1 MLTILAGD
9 SPAAVT
15 RRRASPVLA
24 FAGVT
29 ISFLGLFL
37 AAGAPSPLFRLEQQ
51 EWGFPVWLLTI
62 AFAIYAVA
70 LLAALLVAGS
80 LSDYIGRRPVLVGAL
95 GVEAAAMLIF
105 LFAPNIGWVI
115 AVRTVQGIATGAG
128 VSAFTAA
135 AAEYAP
141 AQHRKLGVLA
151 GSVAPAAGLGL
162 GALIAGLAV
171 QFTAAPSPVI
181 FTFLAVLFVL
191 GMIVVIASPE
201 TVARRGGA
209 LRSLA
214 PRVSV
219 PRRARS
225 EFFASIPVHIATWML
240 GGLYLGLVPSILPS
254 VFDADSGLVTG
265 LAILALSGT
274 GALAGFVF
282 AFAPARS
289 AVILGGSLTV
299 TGTAVTLFSI
309 ITGLLPLFF
318 AGSIIAGA
326 GFGASFSGALRIIA
340 PLAEAHQ
347 RAELFAAIY
356 VVSYLSFSVPVVI
369 AGLLVSTAGI
379 MATAVVYGAAVITA
393 AIAGLIWQAGLAA
406 RQRSSRCGQLSVAAG
421 VVGRGYSRS

>member
-9 SPAAVT
+9 SPTAAT
-15 RRRASPVLA
+15 RRRASPALA

-62 AFAIYAVA
+62 AFAIYAIA

-80 LSDYIGRRPVLVGAL
+80 LSDYIGRRPVLIGAL
-95 GVEAAAMLIF
+95 GVEAGAMLIF

-115 AVRTVQGIATGAG
+115 AARTVQGIATGVG

-141 AQHRKLGVLA
+141 ARHKKLGVLA

-162 GALIAGLAV
+162 GALLAGIVV
-171 QFTAAPSPVI
+171 QFTAVPSPII

-191 GMIVVIASPE
+191 GMIVVIASGE
-201 TVARRGGA
+201 TVVCRGGA
-209 LRSLA
+209 LRSLT

-219 PRRARS
+219 PRLARA

-240 GGLYLGLVPSILPS
+240 GGLYLGLVPSIMHS
-254 VFDADSGLVTG
+254 VFNVDSGLVTG

-274 GALAGFVF
+274 GALVGFLSGS
-282 AFAPARS
+282 APARS

-309 ITGLLPLFF
+309 ITGQLPLFF
-318 AGSIIAGA
+318 LGSVIAGA

-340 PLAEAHQ
+340 PLAEARQH
-347 RAELFAAIY
+347 AELFAAIY
-356 VVSYLSFSVPVVI
+356 VVSYLSFSLPVVI

-379 MATAVVYGAAVITA
+379 MPTAVVYGGVVITA
-393 AIAGLIWQAGLAA
+393 ALAGLIWQASLGRHAEKL
-406 RQRSSRCGQLSVAAG
+406 SRPDWPHRTVSPVHTEA
-421 VVGRGYSRS
+421 

>member
-15 RRRASPVLA
+15 PRRASPALA

-29 ISFLGLFL
+29 LSFLGLFL

-62 AFAIYAVA
+62 AFAIYAIA
-70 LLAALLVAGS
+70 LLATLLVAGS
-80 LSDYIGRRPVLVGAL
+80 LSDYIGRRPVLIGAL
-95 GVEAAAMLIF
+95 GVETAAMLIF
-105 LFAPNIGWVI
+105 RFAPNIGWVI
-115 AVRTVQGIATGAG
+115 AARTVQGIATGAG

-141 AQHRKLGVLA
+141 ARHKKLGVLA
-151 GSVAPAAGLGL
+151 GSVVPAAGLGL
-162 GALIAGLAV
+162 GALIAGLVV
-171 QFTAAPSPVI
+171 QFTPAPSPVI
-181 FTFLAVLFVL
+181 FTFLAGLFVL
-191 GMIVVIASPE
+191 GMIVVIVSGE
-201 TVARRGGA
+201 TVARRAGA

-219 PRRARS
+219 PPLARS
-225 EFFASIPVHIATWML
+225 EFFAAIPVHIATWML
-240 GGLYLGLVPSILPS
+240 GGLYLGLVPSILHG
-254 VFDADSGLVTG
+254 VFDLDSGLVTG

-274 GALAGFVF
+274 GALAGFLLGSV
-282 AFAPARS
+282 PPRS

-299 TGTAVTLFSI
+299 TGTAVALFSI
-309 ITGLLPLFF
+309 ITGPLPLFF

-326 GFGASFSGALRIIA
+326 GFGASFSGALRIIS

-356 VVSYLSFSVPVVI
+356 VVSYLSFSLPVVI

-393 AIAGLIWQAGLAA
+393 ALAGLIGQASLGWPAEKFPRLRHRAP
-406 RQRSSRCGQLSVAAG
+406 
-421 VVGRGYSRS
+421 

>member
-9 SPAAVT
+9 SPTAAT
-15 RRRASPVLA
+15 RRRASPGLA

-29 ISFLGLFL
+29 LSFLGLFL

-62 AFAIYAVA
+62 AFAIYAIA
-70 LLAALLVAGS
+70 LLATLLVAGS
-80 LSDYIGRRPVLVGAL
+80 LSDYIGRRPVLIGAL

-105 LFAPNIGWVI
+105 LLAPDIGWVI
-115 AVRTVQGIATGAG
+115 AARTVQGIATGAG
-128 VSAFTAA
+128 VGAFTAA

-141 AQHRKLGVLA
+141 ARHKKLGVLA

-162 GALIAGLAV
+162 GALMAGIV
-171 QFTAAPSPVI
+171 VRFTEAPGSII
-181 FTFLAVLFVL
+181 FTFLAVFFVL
-191 GMIVVIASPE
+191 GMIVVIASGE
-201 TVARRGGA
+201 TVARRHGA
-209 LRSLA
+209 LRSLT

-219 PRRARS
+219 PRLARS

-240 GGLYLGLVPSILPS
+240 GGLYLGLVPSIVHS
-254 VFDADSGLVTG
+254 VFDVDSGLVTG
-265 LAILALSGT
+265 LAIMALSGT
-274 GALAGFVF
+274 GALAGFLF
-282 AFAPARS
+282 GSAPARS

-318 AGSIIAGA
+318 VGSVIAGV

-347 RAELFAAIY
+347 HAELFAAIY
-356 VVSYLSFSVPVVI
+356 VVSYLSFSLPVVV
-369 AGLLVSTAGI
+369 AGLVVSTAGI
-379 MATAVVYGAAVITA
+379 TTTVVVYGETVIAAA
-393 AIAGLIWQAGLAA
+393 LAGLIWQAVLGWHGEKLAK
-406 RQRSSRCGQLSVAAG
+406 R
-421 VVGRGYSRS
+421 RGDR

>member
-1 MLTILAGD
+1 MLTVLTGD
-9 SPAAVT
+9 SPAPTT
-15 RRRASPVLA
+15 RRRASPALA

-29 ISFLGLFL
+29 LSFLGLFL

-62 AFAIYAVA
+62 AFAIYAIA
-70 LLAALLVAGS
+70 LLATLLVAGS
-80 LSDYIGRRPVLVGAL
+80 LSDYIGRRPVLIGAL
-95 GVEAAAMLIF
+95 GVEAVAMLIF

-115 AVRTVQGIATGAG
+115 AARTVQGIATGAA

-141 AQHRKLGVLA
+141 ARHKKLGVLA
-151 GSVAPAAGLGL
+151 GSVASAAGLGL
-162 GALIAGLAV
+162 GALVAGLVV
-171 QFTAAPSPVI
+171 QFSAAPSPVI

-201 TVARRGGA
+201 TVAPRGGA

-219 PRRARS
+219 PRLARP

-240 GGLYLGLVPSILPS
+240 GGLYLGLVPSILPG
-254 VFDADSGLVTG
+254 VFDTGSGLVTG

-274 GALAGFVF
+274 GALAGFGF
-282 AFAPARS
+282 GFAPARS
-289 AVILGGSLTV
+289 AVILGGFLTII
-299 TGTAVTLFSI
+299 GTALTLFSI
-309 ITGLLPLFF
+309 ITGLLPVFF
-318 AGSIIAGA
+318 AGSIIGGA

-347 RAELFAAIY
+347 HAELFAAIY
-356 VVSYLSFSVPVVI
+356 VVSYLSFSLPVVI

-379 MATAVVYGAAVITA
+379 RSTAVGYGGVVITA
-393 AIAGLIWQAGLAA
+393 ALAGLIWQAGLAG
-406 RQRSSRCGQLSVAAG
+406 RRRSSRSGQLS
-421 VVGRGYSRS
+421 RDYSRS

>member
-9 SPAAVT
+9 SRRAAT
-15 RRRASPVLA
+15 RRRTSPALA

-37 AAGAPSPLFRLEQQ
+37 AAGAPSPLFLLEQQ
-51 EWGFPVWLLTI
+51 KWGFPVWLLTI
-62 AFAIYAVA
+62 AFAIYAIA
-70 LLAALLVAGS
+70 LLATLLVAGS
-80 LSDYIGRRPVLVGAL
+80 LSDYIGRRPVLIGAL

-115 AVRTVQGIATGAG
+115 AARTVQGIATGAG

-141 AQHRKLGVLA
+141 AKHKKLGVLA

-162 GALIAGLAV
+162 GALLAGLVV
-171 QFTAAPSPVI
+171 QLTAAPSSII
-181 FTFLAVLFVL
+181 FTFLAVFFVL
-191 GMIVVIASPE
+191 GMIVVISSGE

-209 LRSLA
+209 LRSLT
-214 PRVSV
+214 PRISV
-219 PRRARS
+219 PRLARS

-240 GGLYLGLVPSILPS
+240 GGLYLGLVLSIMHS
-254 VFDADSGLVTG
+254 VFDVDSGLVTG

-274 GALAGFVF
+274 GALAGFLF
-282 AFAPARS
+282 GSTPARS
-289 AVILGGSLTV
+289 AVILGGSLTA

-309 ITGLLPLFF
+309 TTGLLPWFF
-318 AGSIIAGA
+318 VGSVIAGV
-326 GFGASFSGALRIIA
+326 GFGASFSGALRIVA

-347 RAELFAAIY
+347 RAELFSAIY
-356 VVSYLSFSVPVVI
+356 VVSYLSFSLPVVI

-379 MATAVVYGAAVITA
+379 MPTAVVYGGVVITA
-393 AIAGLIWQAGLAA
+393 AITGLIWQ
-406 RQRSSRCGQLSVAAG
+406 SSFGWHAEKL
-421 VVGRGYSRS
+421 

>member
-9 SPAAVT
+9 STTAAT
-15 RRRASPVLA
+15 RRRASPALA

-62 AFAIYAVA
+62 AFAIYAIA
-70 LLAALLVAGS
+70 LLAALLIAGS
-80 LSDYIGRRPVLVGAL
+80 LSDYIGRRPVLIGAL

-105 LFAPNIGWVI
+105 LFAPDIGWVI
-115 AVRTVQGIATGAG
+115 AARAVQGIATGAG

-141 AQHRKLGVLA
+141 ARHKKLGVLA

-162 GALIAGLAV
+162 GALLAGIVV
-171 QFTAAPSPVI
+171 QFTAAPSPII
-181 FTFLAVLFVL
+181 FTFLAVFFVL

-201 TVARRGGA
+201 TAARRGGA
-209 LRSLA
+209 LRSLT

-219 PRRARS
+219 PQMARP
-225 EFFASIPVHIATWML
+225 EFLASIPVHIATWML
-240 GGLYLGLVPSILPS
+240 GGLYLGLVPSIMHG
-254 VFDADSGLVTG
+254 VFDIDSGLVTG

-274 GALAGFVF
+274 GALAGFLF
-282 AFAPARS
+282 GSAPARS

-299 TGTAVTLFSI
+299 AGTAVTLFSI

-318 AGSIIAGA
+318 VGSVIAGA
-326 GFGASFSGALRIIA
+326 GFGASFSGALRVVA
-340 PLAEAHQ
+340 PLAEAYQH
-347 RAELFAAIY
+347 AELFAAIY
-356 VVSYLSFSVPVVI
+356 VVSYLSFSLPVVI

-379 MATAVVYGAAVITA
+379 MPTAVVYGGVVITA
-393 AIAGLIWQAGLAA
+393 AITGLIWQSSLGWHAEKLSRPDWPHRSA
-406 RQRSSRCGQLSVAAG
+406 RRLI
-421 VVGRGYSRS
+421 

>member
-1 MLTILAGD
+1 MLTIATGE
-9 SPAAVT
+9 SPAAAT
-15 RRRASPVLA
+15 RRRASPALA

-29 ISFLGLFL
+29 LSFLGLFL

-80 LSDYIGRRPVLVGAL
+80 LSDYIGRRPVLIGAL

-115 AVRTVQGIATGAG
+115 AARTVQGIATGVG

-141 AQHRKLGVLA
+141 AKHKKLGVLA

-162 GALIAGLAV
+162 GALIAGLVV

-201 TVARRGGA
+201 TVARRAGA

-219 PRRARS
+219 PQLARS

-240 GGLYLGLVPSILPS
+240 GGLYLGLVPSILPG
-254 VFDADSGLVTG
+254 VFDTGSGLVTG

-274 GALAGFVF
+274 GALVGFLSG
-282 AFAPARS
+282 FAPARS
-289 AVILGGSLTV
+289 AVILGGSLTI
-299 TGTAVTLFSI
+299 TGTALTLFSI
-309 ITGLLPLFF
+309 ITGLLPVFF

-340 PLAEAHQ
+340 PLAQAHQ
-347 RAELFAAIY
+347 HAELFAAIY
-356 VVSYLSFSVPVVI
+356 VVSYLSFSLPVVI
-369 AGLLVSTAGI
+369 AGLLVSTAGLRS
-379 MATAVVYGAAVITA
+379 TAIVYGGVVITA
-393 AIAGLIWQAGLAA
+393 AVAGLIWQASLGWHAEKL
-406 RQRSSRCGQLSVAAG
+406 SRPDWQHRTASPAHTEA
-421 VVGRGYSRS
+421 